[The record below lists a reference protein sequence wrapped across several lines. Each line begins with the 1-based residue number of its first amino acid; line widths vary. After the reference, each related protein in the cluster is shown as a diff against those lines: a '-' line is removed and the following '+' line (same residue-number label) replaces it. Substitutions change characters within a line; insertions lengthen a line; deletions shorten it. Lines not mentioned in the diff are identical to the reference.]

1 MSTIYSIQFD
11 EKKCMTLEGLMSL
24 EYNLS
29 KNFHNC
35 EALLSRKKE
44 LEKMIKRCKNKNLK
58 NHFRCPFTKRKE
70 SFYRK
75 IVYDILDI
83 SEPTELENNIIELTK
98 DILFIYSE
106 KMDAKSRLD
115 CMIEYTTSVMDHEQ
129 EMRESLVEEWRGI
142 D

>member
-11 EKKCMTLEGLMSL
+11 KEKCMTLDGLMSL
-24 EYNLS
+24 EYDLS
-29 KNFHNC
+29 TKYHNC
-35 EALLSRKKE
+35 EVLLSKKKE
-44 LEKMIKRCKNKNLK
+44 LEKMVKRCKNKNLK

-70 SFYRK
+70 NFYRK
-75 IVYDILDI
+75 IIYNILDI
-83 SEPTELENNIIELTK
+83 NELTELENNIVELVK

-115 CMIEYTTSVMDHEQ
+115 WMIENTTSVMDHEQ
-129 EMRESLVEEWRGI
+129 EMRESLIEEWRGI